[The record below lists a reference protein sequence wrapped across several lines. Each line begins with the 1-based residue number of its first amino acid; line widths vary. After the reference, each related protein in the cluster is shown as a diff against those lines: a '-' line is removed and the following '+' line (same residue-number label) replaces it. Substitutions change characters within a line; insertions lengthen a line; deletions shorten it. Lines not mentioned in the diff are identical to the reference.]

1 MPDPTTMLLFAFAS
15 VALVITPGPDMLLI
29 ASRSISQGRAAGFLT
44 LAGIMLGSYL
54 HCLAAALG
62 LSQLLLSVPAAY
74 DVIRWA
80 GCAYLLFL
88 AWQTLRSQGMD
99 FSPSATLQKRSALRI
114 FTEGFLTNL
123 LNPKVMLF
131 MLALFPQF
139 LHPEQ
144 GSVMTQ
150 MLVLA
155 TILNGIGLV
164 LNGAIILFASHLRQR
179 GSHLNLGR
187 WPQVFLATV
196 FGALALRIALAS
208 RN

>member
-1 MPDPTTMLLFAFAS
+1 MPETATMLLFALAS
-15 VALVITPGPDMLLI
+15 FALVITPGPDMLLI
-29 ASRSISQGRAAGFLT
+29 ASRSLSQGRAAGFLT
-44 LAGIMLGSYL
+44 LGGIMLGSYL

-62 LSQLLLSVPAAY
+62 LSQLLLSIPAAY

-80 GCAYLLFL
+80 GCIYLLVL
-88 AWQTLRSQGMD
+88 AVQTLRARSMD
-99 FSPSATLQKRSALRI
+99 FSPSTTLQKRTALRI
-114 FTEGFLTNL
+114 FTEGLMTNL

-144 GSVMTQ
+144 GSVITQ

-164 LNGAIILFASHLRQR
+164 LNGAVILLASHLRQR
-179 GSHLNLGR
+179 SGRLTLGR
-187 WPQVFLATV
+187 WPQILLATV
-196 FGALALRIALAS
+196 FGGLALRIALAS
-208 RN
+208 RP